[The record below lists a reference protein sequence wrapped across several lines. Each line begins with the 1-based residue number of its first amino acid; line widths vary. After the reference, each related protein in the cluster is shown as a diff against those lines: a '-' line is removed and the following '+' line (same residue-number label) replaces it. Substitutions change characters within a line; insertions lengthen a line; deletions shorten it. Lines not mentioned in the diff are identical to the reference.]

1 MLLHAIVPAL
11 YPYEERQRCT
21 RPTHLTAQCIKQ
33 KGRITVHY
41 LKSVSQIYL
50 LNHSISVQ

>member
-21 RPTHLTAQCIKQ
+21 RPTHLAAQRIKQ
-33 KGRITVHY
+33 KGPGALTTV
-41 LKSVSQIYL
+41 
-50 LNHSISVQ
+50 